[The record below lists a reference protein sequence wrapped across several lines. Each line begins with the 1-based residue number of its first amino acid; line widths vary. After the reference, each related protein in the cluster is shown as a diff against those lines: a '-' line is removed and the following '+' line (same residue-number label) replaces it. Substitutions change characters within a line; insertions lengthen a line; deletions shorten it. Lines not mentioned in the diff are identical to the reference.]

1 MIRTFHALPG
11 SFRLRLAVLFG
22 GLFLASALLAAL
34 SLDRMLSDRIIR
46 DQGEAMNSLAGNIAK
61 AIESNL
67 RERHREVILLAQT
80 PTYVREPLDGD
91 DLRQSLERTKQA
103 YKYYAWIGVAD
114 TSGMIVS
121 AAGGM
126 LVGQSAAKRPWF
138 IHGQRA
144 PFVGDIHQ
152 AVLLAKL
159 MPNPSAQGEPLR
171 FVDFASPIYDP
182 SGKLRGVLAT
192 HALWDWVEDII
203 RERLPAKSS
212 LETFIVDRQNN
223 LLSPFD
229 AVGRVQA
236 PAPMPAGQL
245 FRLGPWPGGGGDY
258 LYSESKAQEAGLG
271 WRVIIRQPKQ
281 QALAALNRLRGVL
294 MLLGLL
300 ASALLM
306 AAVYRLAASFS
317 RPLEQLAG
325 VAEQVGQGDEN
336 PDWEIRGGAQELNQL
351 SEAMRNMTSSLLA
364 RKQQLADINA
374 NLEQIVEDRTEQLRE
389 SNHLLL
395 RKAAE
400 LAQQARHDALTGL
413 HNRMAANEQ
422 LQEEHLRYGRT
433 GAPYAVLL
441 LDVDHFKRVND
452 TFGHDAGDRVLCHI
466 ADTLLH
472 SARATDFVARFGGEE
487 FLLLLPETDATG
499 AAVLAEKIRA
509 AVEQSQAPD
518 VGQITLSIGLA
529 TADAADAQPEAAVKR
544 ADLALYRAKAG
555 GRNRVETEAT
565 A

>member
-1 MIRTFHALPG
+1 MIRRALLD
-11 SFRLRLAVLFG
+11 SFRLRLAALFG
-22 GLFLASALLAAL
+22 GLFLASALLAAVC
-34 SLDRMLSDRIIR
+34 LDQVLSDRIML
-46 DQGEAMNSLAGNIAK
+46 DQGEAMSSLAGSIAK
-61 AIESNL
+61 AIEANL
-67 RERHREVILLAQT
+67 RERHREVLLLAQT
-80 PTYVREPLDGD
+80 PTYIRAPLDGD
-91 DLRQSLERTKQA
+91 ELRQSLERTKQA
-103 YKYYAWIGVAD
+103 YKYYAWIGIAD
-114 TSGMIVS
+114 TQGKIVS

-138 IHGQRA
+138 IHGLHA

-159 MPNPSAQGEPLR
+159 LPASSAQGEPLR
-171 FVDFASPIYDP
+171 FVDFASPVYDP

-203 RERLPAKSS
+203 RERLPPKSG
-212 LETFIVDRQNN
+212 LETFIVDRQGN
-223 LLSPFD
+223 LLSPFE
-229 AVGRVQA
+229 AVGKMQA
-236 PAPMPAGQL
+236 PAPMPAAQT
-245 FRLGPWPGGGGDY
+245 FRLGPWPGGGDY
-258 LYSESKAQEAGLG
+258 LYSESRVQEAGLG
-271 WRVIIRQPKQ
+271 WRVIVRQPKQ
-281 QALAALNRLRGVL
+281 QALAALNRLRGAL
-294 MLLGLL
+294 MLLGLA

-306 AAVYRLAASFS
+306 AAVYRLATSFS

-325 VAEQVGQGDEN
+325 TAQRVGGGEEDA
-336 PDWEIRGGAQELNQL
+336 DWAIRGGTQELRQL

-364 RKQQLADINA
+364 RKQQLADVNA
-374 NLEQIVEDRTEQLRE
+374 NLEQMVADRTEQLRE

-400 LAQQARHDALTGL
+400 LALQARHDALTNL

-422 LQEEHLRYGRT
+422 LQEEHLRYKRT

-452 TFGHDAGDRVLCHI
+452 TFGHDAGDRVLRHI
-466 ADTLLH
+466 ADTLRN
-472 SARATDFVARFGGEE
+472 SARATDFVARYGGEE
-487 FLLLLPETDATG
+487 FLLLLPETDAAG

-518 VGQITLSIGLA
+518 VGRITISIGLA
-529 TADAADAQPEAAVKR
+529 TSDAADAQPEATVKR

-555 GRNRVETEAT
+555 GRNRVETKTT

>member
-1 MIRTFHALPG
+1 MIRRALLD
-11 SFRLRLAVLFG
+11 SFRLRLAALFG
-22 GLFLASALLAAL
+22 GLFLASALLAAVC
-34 SLDRMLSDRIIR
+34 LDQVLSDRIML
-46 DQGEAMNSLAGNIAK
+46 DQGEAMSSLAGSIAK
-61 AIESNL
+61 AIEANL
-67 RERHREVILLAQT
+67 RERHREVLLLAQT
-80 PTYVREPLDGD
+80 PTYIRAPLDGD
-91 DLRQSLERTKQA
+91 ELRQSLERTKQA
-103 YKYYAWIGVAD
+103 YKYYAWIGIAD
-114 TSGMIVS
+114 TQGKIVS

-138 IHGQRA
+138 IHGLHA

-159 MPNPSAQGEPLR
+159 LPASSAQGEPLR
-171 FVDFASPIYDP
+171 FVDFASPVYDP

-203 RERLPAKSS
+203 RERLPPKSG
-212 LETFIVDRQNN
+212 LETFIVDRQGN
-223 LLSPFD
+223 LLSPFE
-229 AVGRVQA
+229 AVGKMQA
-236 PAPMPAGQL
+236 PAPMPAAQT
-245 FRLGPWPGGGGDY
+245 FRLGPWPGGGDY
-258 LYSESKAQEAGLG
+258 LYSESRVQEAGLG
-271 WRVIIRQPKQ
+271 WRVIVRQPKQ
-281 QALAALNRLRGVL
+281 QALAALNRLRGAL
-294 MLLGLL
+294 MLLGLA

-306 AAVYRLAASFS
+306 AAVYRLATSFS

-325 VAEQVGQGDEN
+325 TAQRVGGGEEDA
-336 PDWEIRGGAQELNQL
+336 DWAIRGGTQELRQL

-364 RKQQLADINA
+364 RKQQLADVNA
-374 NLEQIVEDRTEQLRE
+374 NLEQMVADRTEQLRE

-400 LAQQARHDALTGL
+400 LALQARHDALTNL

-422 LQEEHLRYGRT
+422 LQEEHLRYKRT

-452 TFGHDAGDRVLCHI
+452 TFGHDAGDRVLRHI
-466 ADTLLH
+466 ADTLRN
-472 SARATDFVARFGGEE
+472 SARATDFVARYGGEE
-487 FLLLLPETDATG
+487 FLLLLPETDAAG

-518 VGQITLSIGLA
+518 VGRITISIGLA
-529 TADAADAQPEAAVKR
+529 TSDAADAQPEATVKR

-555 GRNRVETEAT
+555 GRNRVETETT

>member
-1 MIRTFHALPG
+1 MIRRALLD
-11 SFRLRLAVLFG
+11 SFRLRLAALFG
-22 GLFLASALLAAL
+22 GLFLASALLAAVC
-34 SLDRMLSDRIIR
+34 LDQVLSDRIML
-46 DQGEAMNSLAGNIAK
+46 DQGEAMSSLAGSIAK
-61 AIESNL
+61 AIEANL
-67 RERHREVILLAQT
+67 RERHREVLLLAQT
-80 PTYVREPLDGD
+80 PTYIRAPLDGD
-91 DLRQSLERTKQA
+91 ELRQSLERTKQA
-103 YKYYAWIGVAD
+103 YKYYAWIGIAD
-114 TSGMIVS
+114 TQGKIVS

-138 IHGQRA
+138 IHGLHA

-159 MPNPSAQGEPLR
+159 LPASSAQGEPLR
-171 FVDFASPIYDP
+171 FVDFASPVYDP

-203 RERLPAKSS
+203 RERLPPKSG
-212 LETFIVDRQNN
+212 LETFIVDRQGN
-223 LLSPFD
+223 LLSPFE
-229 AVGRVQA
+229 AVGKMQA
-236 PAPMPAGQL
+236 PAPMPAAQT
-245 FRLGPWPGGGGDY
+245 FRLGPWPGGGDY
-258 LYSESKAQEAGLG
+258 LYSESRVQEAGLG
-271 WRVIIRQPKQ
+271 WRVIVRQPKQ
-281 QALAALNRLRGVL
+281 QALAALNRLRGAL
-294 MLLGLL
+294 MLLGLA

-306 AAVYRLAASFS
+306 AAVYRLATSFS

-325 VAEQVGQGDEN
+325 TAQRVGGGEEDA
-336 PDWEIRGGAQELNQL
+336 DWAIRGGTQELRQL
-351 SEAMRNMTSSLLA
+351 SEAMRNMTFSLLA
-364 RKQQLADINA
+364 RKQQLADVNA
-374 NLEQIVEDRTEQLRE
+374 NLEQMVADRTEQLRE

-400 LAQQARHDALTGL
+400 LALQARHDALTNL

-422 LQEEHLRYGRT
+422 LQEEHLRYKRT

-452 TFGHDAGDRVLCHI
+452 TFGHDAGDRVLRHI
-466 ADTLLH
+466 ADTLRN
-472 SARATDFVARFGGEE
+472 SARATDFVARYGGEE
-487 FLLLLPETDATG
+487 FLLLLPETDAAG

-518 VGQITLSIGLA
+518 VGRITISIGLA
-529 TADAADAQPEAAVKR
+529 TSDAADAQPEATVKR

-555 GRNRVETEAT
+555 GRNRVETETT